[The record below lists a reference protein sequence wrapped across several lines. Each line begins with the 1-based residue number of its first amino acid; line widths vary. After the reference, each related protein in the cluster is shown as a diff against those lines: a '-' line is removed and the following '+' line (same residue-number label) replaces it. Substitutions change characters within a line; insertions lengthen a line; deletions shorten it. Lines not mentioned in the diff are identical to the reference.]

1 MESENGK
8 NIKPDTKKGSLSE
21 PKIANTKPRFRFFNS
36 FEEMNEADIEEM
48 AGFTPIQNFE
58 QVTQLILNF
67 YSEVLQKPMD
77 KKIHFR
83 K

>member
-1 MESENGK
+1 MESEKEK
-8 NIKPDTKKGSLSE
+8 NIKLDIKKNSAGE
-21 PKIANTKPRFRFFNS
+21 PEIAYAKPRFRFFNS

-48 AGFTPIQNFE
+48 ARFTPIQNFE
-58 QVTQLILNF
+58 QVTQLILDF
-67 YSEVLQKPMD
+67 YSDELQKPMD